1 MILALSYLCCNH
13 TAMQFSYF
21 YECNVGYVWRWTTI
35 SHALGGQKV
44 PRRPLD
50 GCRGYVITDD
60 FADYNVLDEQEGA
73 SARTVG
79 YMHDTSS
86 LMCKKVQP
94 KGKTGRADIAD
105 KKALWHRARSEG

>member
-1 MILALSYLCCNH
+1 
-13 TAMQFSYF
+13 MQFSYF